1 MDGCF
6 GAARFRIS
14 ERVLT
19 EGARRRQTACPL
31 PNVCRIS
38 PVDYG
43 VRRTCHHPIWKRN
56 CLGRLGLAPHG
67 HSVTPSEHFALFG
80 LAEFGV
86 RRMPTVA
93 GELSPFTASGDGQR
107 TRGADRTRD
116 GEGRAEHQELS
127 PRGASS

>member
-14 ERVLT
+14 EGILT
-19 EGARRRQTACPL
+19 GGARRRRPRAAL
-31 PNVCRIS
+31 PNVCRI
-38 PVDYG
+38 PQINYG
-43 VRRTCHHPIWKRN
+43 RRRTCRNRIWKRN
-56 CLGRLGLAPHG
+56 CLGRRGLAPRER
-67 HSVTPSEHFALFG
+67 SVTPSDHFPLFG
-80 LAEFGV
+80 LGEFGV

-93 GELSPFTASGDGQR
+93 GEISPFTASGDGQR